1 MNGKILKA
9 AGKTGWSRLCF
20 MKVIAFGVKSHG
32 QIPLCNDNQPQVSPF
47 PYYK

>member
-9 AGKTGWSRLCF
+9 AGKTGWSWLCF
-20 MKVIAFGVKSHG
+20 IKVIAFGVKSHG